1 MVHTSANELRLSIM
15 RLARQVRSQKADGDV
30 TDGQRSVLFALDE
43 NGEQSLGSLSDR
55 EHVTPPS
62 MNRTV
67 GKLVELGLVTRVTA
81 TDDARRV
88 TITITDAG
96 ATFVRET
103 RRRRDAWFSSR
114 LATLTPE
121 ERRIIEQAAPILK
134 SLSEK

>member
-1 MVHTSANELRLSIM
+1 MAHSSAHELRLSIM
-15 RLARQVRSQKADGDV
+15 RLARQVRSQKAEGDV
-30 TDGQRSVLFALDE
+30 TDGQRSVLFALEE

-96 ATFVRET
+96 VTFVRET

>member
-30 TDGQRSVLFALDE
+30 TDGQRSVLFALEE

-96 ATFVRET
+96 VTFVRET

>member
-96 ATFVRET
+96 VTFVRET